1 MWIKSPMPMVTFVKT
16 FDVSRLVKVSRKTG
30 MKFTMLMCW
39 CIGKAASG
47 IEEFYTLLIGDKLYH
62 YDELA
67 VNAVVQNRNGG
78 INTCDIPFSEDIRQ
92 FNRDYLEITTRC
104 AQECK
109 STDIED
115 MVIVGTSAVTQ
126 TEIDCLINQY
136 SGIFNNPFLAWARYR
151 KGLFRTT
158 LPVSFQFHH
167 VQMDGGQAALFLD
180 RLQQAINGLGNR
192 IQ

>member
-1 MWIKSPMPMVTFVKT
+1 M
-16 FDVSRLVKVSRKTG
+16 
-30 MKFTMLMCW
+30 
-39 CIGKAASG
+39 
-47 IEEFYTLLIGDKLYH
+47 
-62 YDELA
+62 
-67 VNAVVQNRNGG
+67 
-78 INTCDIPFSEDIRQ
+78 
-92 FNRDYLEITTRC
+92 
-104 AQECK
+104 
-109 STDIED
+109 
-115 MVIVGTSAVTQ
+115 TQ